1 MIYKL
6 AIIGG
11 GPAGYTAA
19 ERAAHHGMTS
29 VIFEQKALGG
39 TCLNEGCIPTKA
51 LLYSAK
57 TYMQATNAAKYGVS
71 VENPSFDYAKMHSR
85 KGKIVRKLVAGI
97 KSKINNDLTTFVA
110 SEAVVTNYTPEKVT
124 ITANG
129 ETYEAENVLLC
140 CGSDNIVPPIPG
152 IDSPNV
158 WNSTDALNI
167 NQLPTSVAI
176 VGGGVIGMEFAA
188 LFSSL
193 GVQVSVIE
201 MMPEILGN
209 MDRETSALLRAEY
222 AKKGVTFY
230 MQARVTAIDNQTV
243 HFTHEEQEKQIT
255 ADKILV
261 SVGRKARLNGLEALP
276 LEMAKRGVA
285 VNEHMQTNLAN
296 VYAAGDITGYSML
309 AHTAVCEAEVAV
321 SNIAGEE
328 ACMSYNAIP
337 GVVYTCPEVAGV
349 GVTEEMAQA
358 NAINYA
364 VAKLPMTFSGR
375 FVAENEGVNGLC
387 KVVYDVDSDKV
398 LGVHMFGNPCSEI
411 INMAAL
417 AIEQGLTVKQWRNIV
432 VGHPTVSEII
442 KETLWSV

>member
-1 MIYKL
+1 
-6 AIIGG
+6 
-11 GPAGYTAA
+11 
-19 ERAAHHGMTS
+19 
-29 VIFEQKALGG
+29 
-39 TCLNEGCIPTKA
+39 
-51 LLYSAK
+51 
-57 TYMQATNAAKYGVS
+57 
-71 VENPSFDYAKMHSR
+71 
-85 KGKIVRKLVAGI
+85 
-97 KSKINNDLTTFVA
+97 
-110 SEAVVTNYTPEKVT
+110 
-124 ITANG
+124 
-129 ETYEAENVLLC
+129 
-140 CGSDNIVPPIPG
+140 
-152 IDSPNV
+152 
-158 WNSTDALNI
+158 
-167 NQLPTSVAI
+167 
-176 VGGGVIGMEFAA
+176 

-261 SVGRKARLNGLEALP
+261 SVGRKARTNNLEALP

-398 LGVHMFGNPCSEI
+398 LGVHMFGNPASEI